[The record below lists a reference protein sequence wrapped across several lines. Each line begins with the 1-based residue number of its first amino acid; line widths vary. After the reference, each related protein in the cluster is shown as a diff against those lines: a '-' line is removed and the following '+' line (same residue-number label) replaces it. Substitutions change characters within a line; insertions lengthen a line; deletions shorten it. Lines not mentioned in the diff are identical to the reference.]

1 MNETLVP
8 YLRVPCFVDGAE
20 LHFARGSGEAPGPLD
35 SALIR
40 AVFEGGATLDSL
52 ARDLVELGGAEDR
65 EAAARRLEEAFARP
79 EHAIGL
85 VSVELPEMVDLIL
98 VEPGYGGDYAHS
110 LELLRKLRERWK
122 CLLVCPVDPPFE
134 SALLPEVLTLERL
147 REAHPEL
154 DSFAW
159 IQIVRTLVKRS
170 RCRLLLL
177 MHRSQGLYLFDL
189 LDDRKT
195 VIYCDGIYDEAFRRA
210 RNLDLDDSS
219 RIRHQVLGEVF
230 YLLSSSNQDLLGFAT
245 TPSVNFRLLM
255 AGGFSLSSRIE
266 NWCWGPEQR
275 ERLLAALPD
284 LEQRTRLMPPFTHS
298 DLFRPDRVTRE
309 QRVLYTTTARNL
321 EQQGLPELVHA
332 MERLRTLP
340 ARCVVSRSA
349 RLPTIPEGVEPRME
363 IGSVTREEMIRL
375 YHQLWVNCRTSREDS
390 SPMSILESMTCE
402 LPQIVSPRVARL
414 LPIIEDGVTGFVV
427 DPDDANR
434 LVRALK
440 TIIGD
445 RRLRDRMGRECR
457 RRALSL
463 SFESRVHEFERLLT

>member
-1 MNETLVP
+1 MSETLVP

-20 LHFARGSGEAPGPLD
+20 VRFARGPGEAPSSLD
-35 SALIR
+35 AALIR

-52 ARDLVELGGAEDR
+52 AREVVELGGARDR
-65 EAAARRLEEAFARP
+65 EAAARRLEGAFARP
-79 EHAIGL
+79 APASGG
-85 VSVELPEMVDLIL
+85 VGVELPEMVDLIL
-98 VEPGYGGDYAHS
+98 VESGNGGDYAHS

-122 CLLVCPVDPPFE
+122 CLLVCPVDPPCE
-134 SALLPEVLTLERL
+134 TELLPEVLTLDRL
-147 REAHPEL
+147 RNAHPEL

-170 RCRLLLL
+170 GCRLLLL

-189 LDDRKT
+189 LDDRQT
-195 VIYCDGIYDEAFRRA
+195 VIYCDGVYDEAFRDT
-210 RNLDLDDSS
+210 RNLHLEDSS
-219 RIRHQVLGEVF
+219 RTRHQVLGEIF
-230 YLLSSSNQDLLGFAT
+230 YLLSSSTRDPLGFDAI
-245 TPSVNFRLLM
+245 PSVNFRLLM
-255 AGGFSLSSRIE
+255 AGGLSLSSGVE

-275 ERLLAALPD
+275 ERLVAALPD
-284 LEQRTRLMPPFTHS
+284 LEPMTRTMPPFTHS

-309 QRVLYTTTARNL
+309 QRVLYTTTACNL

-332 MERLRTLP
+332 MERLRSLQV
-340 ARCVVSRSA
+340 RCVASRA
-349 RLPTIPEGVEPRME
+349 EQLPTIPEEVEARVE
-363 IGSVTREEMIRL
+363 IGPVTREEMIRL
-375 YHQLWVNCRTSREDS
+375 YHRLWVNCRTSREES
-390 SPMSILESMTCE
+390 SPMSVLESMTCE

-445 RRLRDRMGRECR
+445 RRLRDRMGRVCR

-463 SFESRVHEFERLLT
+463 SFETRVHEFERLLT